1 MHNIEYLMKTYDE
14 ITPLKLDGILND
26 ILNGPTQL
34 DKTRASIRKLKPN
47 EAAGIDGLPSEF
59 YKHARGNLDAPLT
72 AMFNHTSTVASIP
85 THGVRA
91 LSTVCIN
98 ERIQIYQRT
107 IEKYQ

>member
-14 ITPLKLDGILND
+14 IAPLKLDGILND
-26 ILNGPTQL
+26 ILNGPIQL

-47 EAAGIDGLPSEF
+47 KAAGIDGIPSEF
-59 YKHARGNLDAPLT
+59 YKHAGGNLDATLT

-91 LSTVCIN
+91 LSTHCIN

-107 IEKYQ
+107 IKKYQ